1 MKQIEKN
8 LLENIE
14 RMFFPAVFLLVNEIQ
29 KTVWISRTNCLA
41 EGLLRT
47 LRSIKS
53 GDHKLKNLVDYKLLY
68 LEVNE
73 ELRYKYSALCREYQ
87 EAGYQ
92 LLNRSIKY
100 KIKKRTISNM
110 MGYYTQ
116 VVLGTRNYDI
126 KILKEFLTI
135 KEADEFIKQWRA
147 TN

>member
-1 MKQIEKN
+1 MKEIQKN

-14 RMFFPAVFLLVNEIQ
+14 NMFFPAVFVLVNENQ

-41 EGLLRT
+41 EGVLRT
-47 LRSIKS
+47 LRAIKS
-53 GDHKLKNLVDYKLLY
+53 GGHKLKDLTDYKLLY
-68 LEVNE
+68 IDVGTD
-73 ELRYKYSALCREYQ
+73 LRYKYSSVCNEYQ

-92 LLNRSIKY
+92 LLNRTIKY
-100 KIKKRTISNM
+100 RIKKRIRSTP